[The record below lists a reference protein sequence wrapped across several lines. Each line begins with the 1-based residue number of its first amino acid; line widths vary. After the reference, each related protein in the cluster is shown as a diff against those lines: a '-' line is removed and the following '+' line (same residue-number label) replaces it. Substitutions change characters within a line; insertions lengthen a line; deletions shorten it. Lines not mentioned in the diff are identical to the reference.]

1 MEDVWGTVDGD
12 GDGDGDDGGRRRGYN
27 MAPPPPYL
35 KRGRWST
42 PWASRRRVTKKNVEV
57 HALPTACDK
66 TPQCDKINKE
76 AVPHVTKR
84 IILW

>member
-35 KRGRWST
+35 KRGRWS
-42 PWASRRRVTKKNVEV
+42 RRGLADGV
-57 HALPTACDK
+57 
-66 TPQCDKINKE
+66 
-76 AVPHVTKR
+76 
-84 IILW
+84 

>member
-35 KRGRWST
+35 KRGRWS
-42 PWASRRRVTKKNVEV
+42 RRGL
-57 HALPTACDK
+57 AACDK
-66 TPQCDKINKE
+66 KKMWRTHYRQDPGISSRLGWL
-76 AVPHVTKR
+76 VLV
-84 IILW
+84 IL